1 MLARRIQ
8 NMTPSATSELLGK
21 VAEMRAA
28 GEDIVAFSA
37 GEPDLRTP
45 QAVID
50 ACKKAL
56 DCGKTKYT
64 AIGGI
69 LELKKEICRKL
80 AKDNHTEYTPDQICV
95 STGAKQALFNAVM
108 ALCDRG
114 DEIII
119 PTPCWVSY
127 VEMVKLA
134 EGTPVLVST
143 KADYSLDID
152 AIADTVT
159 EKTKTIIINT
169 PNNPTG
175 ACYDEESLKKLAELA
190 AKHNF
195 YVISDEVY
203 EKLVYDG
210 NKHISI
216 AAFSKEIYD
225 RTVIINGLSKS
236 HSMTGWRLG
245 YSAAPKEIS
254 KGITSLQGHMT
265 SNSTAFVQWA
275 AAEALRSCDDAVE
288 AMRQE
293 FAKRRD
299 YFYEKLCALPGI
311 TCVKPG
317 GAFYL
322 MPDVSFYFGKKADG
336 RTIENSSDFCDYILQ
351 EAKVAIVP
359 GSAFGMPKTVRI
371 AYTESMERIQEGL
384 ERLEKALGR
393 LQ

>member
-225 RTVIINGLSKS
+225 RTEICHCNA
-236 HSMTGWRLG
+236 G
-245 YSAAPKEIS
+245 YYRP
-254 KGITSLQGHMT
+254 
-265 SNSTAFVQWA
+265 
-275 AAEALRSCDDAVE
+275 AV
-288 AMRQE
+288 
-293 FAKRRD
+293 
-299 YFYEKLCALPGI
+299 
-311 TCVKPG
+311 
-317 GAFYL
+317 
-322 MPDVSFYFGKKADG
+322 
-336 RTIENSSDFCDYILQ
+336 
-351 EAKVAIVP
+351 
-359 GSAFGMPKTVRI
+359 
-371 AYTESMERIQEGL
+371 
-384 ERLEKALGR
+384 
-393 LQ
+393 

>member
-1 MLARRIQ
+1 MLAKRIL

-28 GEDIVAFSA
+28 GEDIIAFSA
-37 GEPDLRTP
+37 GEPDLQTP
-45 QAVID
+45 QPVID

-56 DCGKTKYT
+56 DEGKTKYT
-64 AIGGI
+64 GIGGI

-80 AKDNHTEYTPDQICV
+80 ERDNHIAYSPEQICV

-108 ALCDRG
+108 ALCNQG
-114 DEIII
+114 DEVII

-134 EGTPVLVST
+134 EGTPVLVPT
-143 KADYSLDID
+143 NADYSLDIG
-152 AIADTVT
+152 AIADAVT
-159 EKTKTIIINT
+159 EKTKAIIINT

-175 ACYDEESLKKLAELA
+175 ACYDGASLKALAGLA
-190 AKHNF
+190 VKHDF

-216 AAFSKEIYD
+216 AAFSKEICQ
-225 RTVIINGLSKS
+225 RTVTINGLSKS

-254 KGITSLQGHMT
+254 QGITSLQGHMT
-265 SNSTAFVQWA
+265 SNSTTFVQWA
-275 AAEALRSCDDAVE
+275 AAEALRSCDGAVE
-288 AMRQE
+288 EMRQE

-299 YFYEKLCALPGI
+299 YFYERLCALPGI

-322 MPDVSFYFGKKADG
+322 MPDVSSYFGKEVDG
-336 RTIENSSDFCDYILQ
+336 RKIKDSDDFCNYILQ

-359 GSAFGMPKTVRI
+359 GSAFGMPKTVRF
-371 AYTESMERIQEGL
+371 AYTESMERVREGL
-384 ERLEKALGR
+384 ERFERALR
-393 LQ
+393 KLQ

>member
-1 MLARRIQ
+1 MLAKRIQ

-21 VAEMRAA
+21 VAEMRVA
-28 GEDIVAFSA
+28 GEDIIAFSA
-37 GEPDLRTP
+37 GEPDLQTP

-56 DCGKTKYT
+56 DEGRTKYT
-64 AIGGI
+64 GIGGI
-69 LELKKEICRKL
+69 LELKKEICLKL
-80 AKDNHTEYTPDQICV
+80 ERDNHVLYSPEQICV

-108 ALCDRG
+108 ALVDDG
-114 DEIII
+114 DEVII

-134 EGTPVLVST
+134 GGVPVPVST
-143 KADYSLDID
+143 KADYSLDIG
-152 AIADTVT
+152 AIADVI
-159 EKTKTIIINT
+159 TKRTKAVIINT

-175 ACYDEESLKKLAELA
+175 VCYGGASLKALAELA
-190 AKHNF
+190 VQHDF

-210 NKHISI
+210 NIHTSI

-254 KGITSLQGHMT
+254 RGITSLQGHMT
-265 SNSTAFVQWA
+265 SNSTTFVQWA
-275 AAEALRSCDDAVE
+275 AAEALRGCDDAVE
-288 AMRQE
+288 EMRQE

-299 YFYEKLCALPGI
+299 YFYERLCALPGI

-322 MPDVSFYFGKKADG
+322 MPDVSSCFGKKAGG
-336 RTIENSSDFCDYILQ
+336 RTIENASDFCDYILQ

-371 AYTESMERIQEGL
+371 AYTESMERIREGL
-384 ERLEKALGR
+384 ERLESALSK
-393 LQ
+393 LE

>member
-1 MLARRIQ
+1 MLAQRIE

-21 VAEMRAA
+21 VAGMRAA
-28 GEDIVAFSA
+28 GEDIIAFSA
-37 GEPDLRTP
+37 GEPDLQTP

-56 DCGKTKYT
+56 DEGKTKYT
-64 AIGGI
+64 GIGGI
-69 LELKKEICRKL
+69 LELKKEICLKL
-80 AKDNHTEYTPDQICV
+80 EHDNHIAYSPEQICV

-108 ALCDRG
+108 ALCDKG
-114 DEIII
+114 DEVVI

-134 EGTPVLVST
+134 DGVPVLVST

-152 AIADTVT
+152 AIAAAVT
-159 EKTKTIIINT
+159 EKTKAIIINT

-175 ACYDEESLKKLAELA
+175 ACYGEASLTALAELA
-190 AKHNF
+190 VKHDF
-195 YVISDEVY
+195 YVIADEVY

-210 NKHISI
+210 NRHISI
-216 AAFSKEIYD
+216 AAFSNEIYN

-254 KGITSLQGHMT
+254 KGMTSLQGHMT
-265 SNSTAFVQWA
+265 SNSTTFVQWA
-275 AAEALRSCDDAVE
+275 AAEALCGCDDAVE
-288 AMRQE
+288 EMRQE

-299 YFYEKLCALPGI
+299 YFYERLCALPGV

-322 MPDVSFYFGKKADG
+322 MPDVSSYFGKQVNG
-336 RTIENSSDFCDYILQ
+336 RKIEDSSDFCDYILQ

-359 GSAFGMPKTVRI
+359 GCAFGMPKTVRI

-384 ERLEKALGR
+384 GRLEKALHK
-393 LQ
+393 LK